1 MCFEIWTIILLG
13 FILNLHISLDVV
25 EGEKNEKNWY
35 VSSCNLLIE
44 ICISQYFFCY
54 RWQIASRTI
63 YPCQFT
69 HNSVLLHEKFIEMV
83 ISIKDTIVKQG
94 PDQAYQISKNPI
106 TKMTLQQMM
115 QKRQTFFLIISLLSS
130 QMNLQIIYLK
140 LICMMSKPPL
150 II

>member
-1 MCFEIWTIILLG
+1 MCFEIWTIILMG

-54 RWQIASRTI
+54 RRQIASRTI

-69 HNSVLLHEKFIEMV
+69 DNSVLLHEKFIEMV
-83 ISIKDTIVKQG
+83 ILFVYVFDVETQNLIVILSIHVNFAPNKCSNWLSENWQ
-94 PDQAYQISKNPI
+94 
-106 TKMTLQQMM
+106 
-115 QKRQTFFLIISLLSS
+115 LSS
-130 QMNLQIIYLK
+130 ERSLFAIRG
-140 LICMMSKPPL
+140 
-150 II
+150 